1 MFAEQLRA
9 REGKQAPTTGY
20 TKYTRYT
27 GCRNLL
33 VFPLNVSL
41 HIGGLDTRAG
51 SGRSTCLIITTFG
64 LDALNTYTTY
74 SALMGQGDLKV
85 RHCEFMRH
93 PVVCNLQHQC
103 LVCRRLKEGTT
114 TTTRGNAAVDYYVV
128 YTYVVIGSVWYL
140 VVVK

>member
-9 REGKQAPTTGY
+9 REGKQAPATGY

-27 GCRNLL
+27 GCTNLF

-41 HIGGLDTRAG
+41 FITWLRNAHKVYGELV
-51 SGRSTCLIITTFG
+51 RSSPHLAKTPKYIC
-64 LDALNTYTTY
+64 TY
-74 SALMGQGDLKV
+74 SLLRRQGDLKICP
-85 RHCEFMRH
+85 CEFMRH
-93 PVVCNLQHQC
+93 PVVCTLQHQC
-103 LVCRRLKEGTT
+103 AVCRRLKET

-128 YTYVVIGSVWYL
+128 YTYVFIGSVWYL